1 MILRAFSDYLKENPD
16 TGRPIDLLAR
26 WLKNR
31 LVSYP
36 DNNVD
41 RVIHA
46 EIEAFTDTDGVM
58 KFRGKSSSGKI
69 LLESLQSFAMSFE
82 QYKFSKWIHG
92 IKASD
97 FNNLKW

>member
-16 TGRPIDLLAR
+16 SGRPIDLLAR
-26 WLKNR
+26 WLEDR
-31 LVSYP
+31 LATCPV
-36 DNNVD
+36 NNVD

-46 EIEAFTDTDGVM
+46 EIENFTDTDGIM
-58 KFRGKSSSGKI
+58 RFRGKSPSGKI

-97 FNNLKW
+97 FNNLK